1 MNISPYVKQSLKLI
15 SSSLNFKTSPVS
27 KNLILNCFKHLA
39 LLVIIPFF
47 IWLRITDFNLIVNDK
62 HSIGTWCSKVLAF
75 SWFEKDEKV
84 VVLNLQ
90 EVSIKQHSK
99 AAMATGSPPLK
110 KLLRAPTIL
119 VLLFSSEPPLI
130 ALLRAWTP
138 FVLIPLSLAP
148 QVVLFYWDLKLEFR
162 NRWDVQ

>member
-1 MNISPYVKQSLKLI
+1 
-15 SSSLNFKTSPVS
+15 
-27 KNLILNCFKHLA
+27 
-39 LLVIIPFF
+39 
-47 IWLRITDFNLIVNDK
+47 
-62 HSIGTWCSKVLAF
+62 
-75 SWFEKDEKV
+75 
-84 VVLNLQ
+84 
-90 EVSIKQHSK
+90 
-99 AAMATGSPPLK
+99 
-110 KLLRAPTIL
+110 LLRAPTIL